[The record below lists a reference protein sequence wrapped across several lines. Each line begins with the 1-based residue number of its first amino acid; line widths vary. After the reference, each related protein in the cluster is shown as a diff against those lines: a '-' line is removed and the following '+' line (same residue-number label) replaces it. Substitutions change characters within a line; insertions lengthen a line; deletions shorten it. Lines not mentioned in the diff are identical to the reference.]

1 MAASPAE
8 PGPELH
14 GSSPGPDAA
23 RADVLAAGFTHRE
36 PGQHGAGFAAG
47 GFGDRL
53 APGAVLAAFTE
64 DVWAD
69 GLDRLDDDELAGLLC
84 AWRRLSSWAAA
95 GEAAVVTEFARR
107 RSAAGLRAIEH
118 LDDEIAALLTLT
130 SRAAAKLTGVA
141 SGLARLPRTAA
152 ALRAGQIDW
161 PKAVV
166 IADETSC
173 MTDSDAAAVEQR
185 VVPAAPGLTTGQLR
199 LAVRRAMLAVDA
211 EAAIKRRKKAEKDAR
226 VEAWTE
232 SSGTGALAGRD
243 LPPSQVIA
251 ADQRIDALARWL
263 RDNGADG
270 TLAQLRAKVFTALLT
285 GQRPETLLPDPP
297 ATSAGP
303 DSQGPATTGPATAG
317 PTSSG
322 PARARA
328 GSAGAG
334 SAGAGSAGAG
344 SGDEPAAVGP
354 DWPGGGSA
362 GWPTGLRGSV
372 NLTIPLTTWL
382 GLTMQPGEAAGLGA
396 LDAETCR
403 DLAAALA
410 ANSASRW
417 CLTITGSDGRAVSH
431 GCARASPG
439 ITGPGPFAT
448 SPPST
453 GPPSTRPPTTRPPST
468 GPPTTPSPSAG
479 PPGDQVWSW
488 LTGIRLSRLES
499 APCSHARESSG
510 YRPSASLRH
519 LINIR
524 DRICFFPPCRR
535 QAINCDQDHT
545 VPYESGGR
553 TCECNIGPGCR
564 RHHQAKQAPGWRLEQ
579 TEPGRFTWTLPS
591 GRRLST
597 TPGHYPVP

>member
-1 MAASPAE
+1 
-8 PGPELH
+8 
-14 GSSPGPDAA
+14 
-23 RADVLAAGFTHRE
+23 VLAAGFTHRE

-64 DVWAD
+64 DMWAD

-130 SRAAAKLTGVA
+130 SRAAGKLTGIA

-152 ALRAGQIDW
+152 ALRAGEIDW

-185 VVPAAPGLTTGQLR
+185 VGPAAPGLTTGQLR

-211 EAAIKRRKKAEKDAR
+211 EAAIKRRKKAEKEAR
-226 VEAWTE
+226 VETWTE

-243 LPPSQVIA
+243 LPPGQVIA

-263 RDNGADG
+263 KDNGADG
-270 TLAQLRAKVFTALLT
+270 SLAQLRAKVFTALLT
-285 GQRPETLLPDPP
+285 GQRPETLLPDP
-297 ATSAGP
+297 
-303 DSQGPATTGPATAG
+303 TAN
-317 PTSSG
+317 SSG
-322 PARARA
+322 R
-328 GSAGAG
+328 AGAG
-334 SAGAGSAGAG
+334 S
-344 SGDEPAAVGP
+344 DEPGTVGP
-354 DWPGGGSA
+354 DWAGGSA

-372 NLTIPLTTWL
+372 NLTVPLTTWL

-410 ANSASRW
+410 ANPASRW
-417 CLTITGSDGRAVSH
+417 CLTVTGSDGRAVSH

-439 ITGPGPFAT
+439 TIGPGPFAT

-453 GPPSTRPPTTRPPST
+453 GPPGT
-468 GPPTTPSPSAG
+468 GPPTTPSSGTG
-479 PPGDQVWSW
+479 PPEDRVWSW
-488 LTGIRLSRLES
+488 LAGIRLSRLES
-499 APCSHARESSG
+499 APCSHAREGSG
-510 YRPSASLRH
+510 YRPAASLRH

-524 DRICFFPPCRR
+524 DRVCFFPPCRR

-545 VPYESGGR
+545 VPYENGGR

-597 TPGHYPVP
+597 TPGHYPAL